1 MHAQT
6 GGKQPWPTAVVAA
19 AVAAECLVLYFV
31 LPSHMRPIFVEIAF
45 TGSTFVSVLLA
56 VVHLCRT
63 WTPDCRVSMRG
74 VFFGMLLVGAVCNRA
89 VLLTGHP
96 LVVPLLAFLL
106 SPIAIFIGGIVYLRT
121 GKSPYYRY
129 FVAGWVFAFVTS
141 VTLVAY
147 SAEVTLFVGQFL
159 RSLRR

>member
-45 TGSTFVSVLLA
+45 TGSAFVSALLA
-56 VVHLCRT
+56 VVHLCRN
-63 WTPDCRVSMRG
+63 WTPDCRVSLRG
-74 VFFGMLLVGAVCNRA
+74 VFFGMLLIGTCNSA
-89 VLLTGHP
+89 VLLTGHL

-106 SPIAIFIGGIVYLRT
+106 SPIAIFIGGIVYLNT
-121 GKSPYYRY
+121 GKSRYYRF
-129 FVAGWVFAFVTS
+129 FVTGWVFAFVTS
-141 VTLVAY
+141 VALVAH
-147 SAEVTLFVGQFL
+147 SAEAIGFVGHVL
-159 RSLRR
+159 RSLRP